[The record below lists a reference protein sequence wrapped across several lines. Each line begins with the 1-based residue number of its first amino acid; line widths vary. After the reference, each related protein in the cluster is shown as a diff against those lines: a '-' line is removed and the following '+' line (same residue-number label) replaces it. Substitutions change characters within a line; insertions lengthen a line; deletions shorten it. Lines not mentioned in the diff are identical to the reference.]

1 VRTHIACEHPFL
13 SELLPRS
20 IGDVRAE
27 INDGTIS
34 LDRERLA
41 FGSPDSQLEALAENI
56 SASEMDCPRVRD
68 RFHRVLERLKRGR
81 LVGAGIPIVT
91 SFGINVN
98 FRQFGSRVGKVCEK
112 E

>member
-27 INDGTIS
+27 INDGTIA

-56 SASEMDCPRVRD
+56 SGSEMDCPRSRD
-68 RFHRVLERLKRGR
+68 RFHSPLERLKSGR
-81 LVGAGIPIVT
+81 LVGAGILVVT
-91 SFGINVN
+91 SFGVDID
-98 FRQFGSRVGKVCEK
+98 FS
-112 E
+112 